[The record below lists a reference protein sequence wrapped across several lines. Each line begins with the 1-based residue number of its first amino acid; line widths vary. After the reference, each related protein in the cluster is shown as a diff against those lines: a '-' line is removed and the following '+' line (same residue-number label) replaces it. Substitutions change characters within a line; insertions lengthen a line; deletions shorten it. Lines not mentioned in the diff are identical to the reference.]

1 MKRIL
6 IFFIK
11 IYQKM
16 PLSCHLSCR
25 HIPTCSNY
33 AIEAI
38 ETHGVIKGSI
48 LAIKRIIR
56 CNPWGTSGYDPVPR
70 KENKNETVSKI

>member
-6 IFFIK
+6 IFLIK
-11 IYQKM
+11 CYQKI
-16 PLSCHLSCR
+16 PGNFHSYCR

-38 ETHGVIKGSI
+38 DKHGSIKGSYLSFIRI
-48 LAIKRIIR
+48 LK
-56 CNPWGTSGYDPVPR
+56 CNPFGSRGYDPVPL
-70 KENKNETVSKI
+70 KGEKK